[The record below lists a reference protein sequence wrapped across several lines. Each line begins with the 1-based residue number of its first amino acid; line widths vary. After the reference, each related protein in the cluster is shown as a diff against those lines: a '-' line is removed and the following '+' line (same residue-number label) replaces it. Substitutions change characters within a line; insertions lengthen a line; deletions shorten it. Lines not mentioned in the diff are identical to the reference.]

1 MSVPN
6 HEPVA
11 ITVVQPLFDLH
22 IGDLVQV
29 IGRFSFLVGG
39 QNNLAYALWCNVEVG
54 DEG

>member
-1 MSVPN
+1 MGVPN
-6 HEPVA
+6 HEPLA
-11 ITVVQPLFDLH
+11 ISIIQMLFNLH

-39 QNNLAYALWCNVEVG
+39 KNDLAHALWCNVEVG